1 MRRASHIKNRAH
13 RTNGFTIVELLI
25 VIVVIAILAAIT
37 IVAYNGITKQAN
49 DSSIQTT
56 VSQSVKKLELYKVR
70 SGRFPANPSDAGVT
84 TSVPNAIVSY
94 TASPNGSQY
103 CTATSKSGRTYFASN
118 TTSQPTTGICNG
130 SIGVTGTGNVSV
142 DGPSI
147 SYHSI
152 FAGQTPPGSYSVWN
166 DGNGSLQVGNRFY
179 TTLPS
184 GISVRGLRIWNPSNA
199 DASFLAQ
206 SVTGYAYLNDWTGS
220 PISGTSTYTTPVA
233 TKAFT
238 TTRTAGSWTDIIFDT
253 PINVANVTSAAGSND
268 MVTLAVRFASGNHYI
283 FGSPAPGGSDPV
295 NSSSLP
301 GVYLSENGDVGRG
314 VHTINGGVV
323 DSYYGIDIL
332 FSTN

>member
-1 MRRASHIKNRAH
+1 MRRAYFMKHLAH

-25 VIVVIAILAAIT
+25 VVVVIAILAAIT
-37 IVAYNGITKQAN
+37 IVAYNGISRRAN

-56 VSQSVKKLELYKVR
+56 VSQSVKKLELYKVQF
-70 SGRFPANPSDAGVT
+70 GRFPANPSDAGVT
-84 TSVPNAIVSY
+84 TTVPNAIFSY

-118 TTSQPTTGICNG
+118 ITNQPTTGICNG
-130 SIGVTGTGNVSV
+130 SIGVNGTGNVSV

-179 TTLPS
+179 TTLSS

-199 DASFLAQ
+199 DAGFLAQ
-206 SVTGYAYLNDWTGS
+206 NVTGYAYTNDWTGS
-220 PISGTSTYTTPVA
+220 SISGTSTYTTPVA
-233 TKAFT
+233 TKVHT
-238 TTRTAGSWTDIIFDT
+238 TARTAGTWTDIIFDT
-253 PINVANVTSAAGSND
+253 PINLPNVTSAAGPND
-268 MVTLAVRFASGNHYI
+268 MLTLAVRFASGNHYV

-301 GVYLSENGDVGRG
+301 GVYLSENGEVGRG
-314 VHTINGGVV
+314 VHTISGGAV

-332 FSTN
+332 FSVN